1 MPQEEILTRKRLRS
15 AYITTIMSLTLV
27 LFMLGLWG
35 LIGLHANKIS
45 RYVKE
50 NLGFTIYFQKN
61 TRETEIL
68 RLKKSMDT
76 TRWVKSAQYISPEEA
91 EQMLKKELGEDFI
104 GFLGY
109 NPLLPC
115 LQVRLNAEYTN
126 PDSIQQIEKRLKQ
139 NPKVAQIE
147 YQRDLINK
155 VNQNLNIISI
165 IIAVLS
171 LLMFL
176 ISIGLINNTIKLSV
190 YSKRFIIR
198 SMMLVGA
205 TRSFIR
211 APFVRKGLWHGILSA
226 LFAILL
232 LAVLLYFTYLKIP
245 ELQSLADMQIMLSIP
260 VGMILCG
267 ALISAISNYIAV
279 TRFLNMNIDKLY
291 L

>member
-1 MPQEEILTRKRLRS
+1 M
-15 AYITTIMSLTLV
+15 
-27 LFMLGLWG
+27 
-35 LIGLHANKIS
+35 
-45 RYVKE
+45 
-50 NLGFTIYFQKN
+50 
-61 TRETEIL
+61 
-68 RLKKSMDT
+68 
-76 TRWVKSAQYISPEEA
+76 
-91 EQMLKKELGEDFI
+91 
-104 GFLGY
+104 
-109 NPLLPC
+109 LPC

-245 ELQSLADMQIMLSIP
+245 ELQSLADMQIMLSIA